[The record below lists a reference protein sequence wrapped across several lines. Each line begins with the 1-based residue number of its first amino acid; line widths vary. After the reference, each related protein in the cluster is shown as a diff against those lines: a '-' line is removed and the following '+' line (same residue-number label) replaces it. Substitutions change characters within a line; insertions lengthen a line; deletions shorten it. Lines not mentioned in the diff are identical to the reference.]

1 MRIVDCAITNPANK
15 FAPYQRMA
23 NAIIER
29 TRQHGGCRPQDLLAL
44 GFTQQETL
52 DQWHMAHAMA
62 SIELKLMENETLP
75 NLTQG
80 KRYAQGC

>member
-1 MRIVDCAITNPANK
+1 MRIVDGVIVDPANK

-23 NAIIER
+23 DAIIER
-29 TRQHGGCRPQDLLAL
+29 TRRHGGCLPQDLLVL

-62 SIELKLMENETLP
+62 SIELKLMENETSP
-75 NLTQG
+75 DYT
-80 KRYAQGC
+80 